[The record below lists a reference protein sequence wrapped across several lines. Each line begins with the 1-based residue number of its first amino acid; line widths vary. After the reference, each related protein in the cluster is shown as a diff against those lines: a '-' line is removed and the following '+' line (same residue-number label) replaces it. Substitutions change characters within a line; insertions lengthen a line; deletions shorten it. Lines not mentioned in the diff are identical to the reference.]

1 MDAVTSHGHASIKQG
16 SKSFA
21 LASRVLPPALR
32 DDASMLYARDVGAH
46 ARFLRIAQRATRLD
60 VEFPPVPRT
69 YDNLAGSLHPYIVS
83 RHAGGHVSG
92 QVTIR

>member
-1 MDAVTSHGHASIKQG
+1 MRSPRCAERMAAYTPPSIDISCSLIHFYK
-16 SKSFA
+16 
-21 LASRVLPPALR
+21 
-32 DDASMLYARDVGAH
+32 DASMLYARDVGAH

-60 VEFPPVPRT
+60 VKLPPVPRT
-69 YDNLAGSLHPYIVS
+69 HDNLAGSLHAYIVS